1 MSFLANW
8 NILSSRRIDAV
19 SNFCCVEL
27 YNVILFSFFLYV
39 ASPEV
44 GHPDWF
50 LSLSGHA
57 IDGTKCCIID
67 PLYITFLADN
77 QLLKIQVI
85 SNISM
90 IILKFN

>member
-8 NILSSRRIDAV
+8 NILSSCQINAI
-19 SNFCCVEL
+19 SNFCCVKL
-27 YNVILFSFFLYV
+27 YHVILLSFLFFLFLYV

-57 IDGTKCCIID
+57 IDGTECCIID
-67 PLYITFLADN
+67 PLYITYLPDN
-77 QLLKIQVI
+77 QLLKFK
-85 SNISM
+85 SSAT
-90 IILKFN
+90 FS